1 MAGTMQ
7 GQHCFYHY
15 GYNIYTCVYLLRTPS
30 LQRVKVLCYHLMF
43 LGIVGVDKT
52 NLSKLGDENDKLRQ
66 KLSDVQR
73 ENIKLKEVSLSY
85 HVGD

>member
-1 MAGTMQ
+1 
-7 GQHCFYHY
+7 
-15 GYNIYTCVYLLRTPS
+15 
-30 LQRVKVLCYHLMF
+30 MF

-73 ENIKLKEVSLSY
+73 ENIKLKEVSLLCIIGERTPYSSNKICNDI
-85 HVGD
+85 HFVFM

>member
-1 MAGTMQ
+1 
-7 GQHCFYHY
+7 
-15 GYNIYTCVYLLRTPS
+15 
-30 LQRVKVLCYHLMF
+30 MF

-73 ENIKLKEVSLSY
+73 ENIKLKEVSLLCIIGERT
-85 HVGD
+85 HWDVIILIKQNM